1 MERSNVRRPSME
13 VSDSTLELLRPFIYG
28 DLLGNIA
35 FVVVVVLLAL
45 LLMVLYKVVARVVG
59 VGRAPRPLEET
70 DAEAEEAELSPSAAE
85 ASQDSGQDQAE
96 ETGESEGDDE

>member
-1 MERSNVRRPSME
+1 ME

-59 VGRAPRPLEET
+59 IGSAPRPLEES
-70 DAEAEEAELSPSAAE
+70 DAEAEEAELSPSAAQAPQE
-85 ASQDSGQDQAE
+85 SSEDGPEEVGQPD
-96 ETGESEGDDE
+96 GDDE

>member
-1 MERSNVRRPSME
+1 ME

-85 ASQDSGQDQAE
+85 ALQDGGEEESGE
-96 ETGESEGDDE
+96 VGEPDGDDQ